1 MYSGSTVLGRY
12 QYEGGGLEKGECGL
26 RIVSGINKDEDLG
39 KWKCLARLQAGD
51 VEGHDFITLKE
62 GGMLITNEP

>member
-26 RIVSGINKDEDLG
+26 KIVSEINKDEDLG
-39 KWKCLARLQAGD
+39 KWTCLARLQARNS
-51 VEGHDFITLKE
+51 EGLDFITLKE
-62 GGMLITNEP
+62 EGMLTTSQP